1 MKLFDLFRRKKES
14 EQNAL
19 ACVPYQTEY
28 YQLMRYCDVCEDYY
42 PDYNKKSKVISLKKI
57 GEQCI
62 MTMVYECPVCGE
74 KTDPKDFAITED
86 RYNQILKEYKTSGG
100 SK

>member
-1 MKLFDLFRRKKES
+1 MKLLDLFRGKKES
-14 EQNAL
+14 KLDTL
-19 ACVPYQTEY
+19 AFTPYQTEY

-42 PDYNKKSKVISLKKI
+42 PDYNKKTKVISLKKI

-62 MTMVYECPVCGE
+62 MTVVYECPVCGD

-86 RYNQILKEYKTSGG
+86 RYNQILKEYKISGG